1 MLGLEPPARAR
12 RSTRTDGFALV
23 ELVVTMA
30 VLGFLAAAFAVVLGS
45 VVRHSSSTQDSA
57 VLQTEARAALDRLA
71 SDLRQAYTGDDA
83 TYPIESVSGTVIQ
96 FLSPDRQT
104 PFHLRRVAYRLSG
117 GRFERAEATS
127 SDTDG
132 APWVIPSLGSW
143 TPLVDRVTTSAPF
156 TSLDANG
163 SVTTNPSLVRTIRVQ
178 LSLST
183 TTGRTSTYSA
193 DVTVRA
199 DV

>member
-45 VVRHSSSTQDSA
+45 VVRHSSSTQDAA

-143 TPLVDRVTTSAPF
+143 TRLVDRVTTSAPF